1 MIYDLSQP
9 LYNNVPQ
16 WPHLLPTSMTV
27 PQLAAVVGVNVERIN
42 LSTHTGTHID
52 APFHFFS
59 DLETVDQ
66 LPLDHFLA
74 PCIAVDLRHKAAGS
88 GILPVDFNGLEQ
100 KNVKGA
106 VILLK
111 TGWGDKRALTR
122 EFLTAW
128 PYLTGEGAQYLV
140 SLGIH
145 GVGIEGLSVGG
156 FNDPEKEAASH
167 KVLLGTRKL
176 IVEDI
181 RIPEPLLDGKR
192 RHFAAFPI
200 LITGAGGAWARAIA
214 WDEGEIS

>member
-1 MIYDLSQP
+1 MP
-9 LYNNVPQ
+9 A
-16 WPHLLPTSMTV
+16 
-27 PQLAAVVGVNVERIN
+27 LAAVVGVNVERVD

-52 APFHFFS
+52 APFHFFP
-59 DLETVDQ
+59 DMEPVDR
-66 LPLDHFLA
+66 LPLEHFHA
-74 PCIAVDLRHKAAGS
+74 PCIAVDLRHKPAGS

-111 TGWGDKRALTR
+111 TGWGDKRALSR

-128 PYLTGEGAQYLV
+128 PYLTGEGAEYLL

-167 KVLLGTRKL
+167 KVLLGARKL

-181 RIPEPLLDGKR
+181 RIPEALLDGKK

-200 LITGAGGAWARAIA
+200 LITGASGAWARAIA
-214 WDEGEIS
+214 WDDGDMS